1 MQDRFRF
8 RILEKEDKVMYEV
21 DALGYSSYDPFAEGK
36 SRLIMIPSGIYN
48 SFAYNK
54 QCLYDS
60 EKFSEP
66 MQCTGLK
73 DKNGKLIY
81 EGDIL
86 RVIGNRDTSGY
97 GVVEYLQAGC
107 QFFINGYLNNPSP
120 YHPQKKGEF
129 YQQLQEWLCTEV
141 IGNIYENTELLEVHH
156 D

>member
-1 MQDRFRF
+1 MQDRFKF
-8 RILEKEDKVMYEV
+8 RVWCENNQEWEKDTILISNKNMYEIRN
-21 DALGYSSYDPFAEGK
+21 DKFTKYTDIDPKNHIINF
-36 SRLIMIPSGIYN
+36 
-48 SFAYNK
+48 
-54 QCLYDS
+54 
-60 EKFSEP
+60 
-66 MQCTGLK
+66 CTGLK

-120 YHPQKKGEF
+120 YHPRKKGEF

-141 IGNIYENTELLEVHH
+141 IGNIYENPELLERQH

>member
-1 MQDRFRF
+1 MQDRFKF
-8 RILEKEDKVMYEV
+8 RVWCENNQEWEKDTILISNKNMYEIRN
-21 DALGYSSYDPFAEGK
+21 DKFTKYTDIDPKNHIINF
-36 SRLIMIPSGIYN
+36 
-48 SFAYNK
+48 
-54 QCLYDS
+54 
-60 EKFSEP
+60 
-66 MQCTGLK
+66 CTGLK

-107 QFFINGYLNNPSP
+107 QFFVNGYLNNPSP
-120 YHPQKKGEF
+120 YHPRKKGEF

-141 IGNIYENTELLEVHH
+141 IGNIYENPELLEVHH

>member
-1 MQDRFRF
+1 MQDRFKF
-8 RILEKEDKVMYEV
+8 R
-21 DALGYSSYDPFAEGK
+21 
-36 SRLIMIPSGIYN
+36 
-48 SFAYNK
+48 
-54 QCLYDS
+54 LYDDIHREMIDLQEQDVNPYNIS
-60 EKFSEP
+60 DIP
-66 MQCTGLK
+66 QNNIMQCTGLK

-107 QFFINGYLNNPSP
+107 QFFINGYLNNPSL
-120 YHPQKKGEF
+120 YHPRKKGEF

>member
-1 MQDRFRF
+1 MQDRFKF
-8 RILEKEDKVMYEV
+8 RIWDDIYREMLDLQEQDVNPYNIS
-21 DALGYSSYDPFAEGK
+21 D
-36 SRLIMIPSGIYN
+36 IPQNNI
-48 SFAYNK
+48 
-54 QCLYDS
+54 
-60 EKFSEP
+60 

-73 DKNGKLIY
+73 DKYGKLIF

-107 QFFINGYLNNPSP
+107 QFFVNGYLNNPSP
-120 YHPQKKGEF
+120 YHPRKKGEF

>member
-1 MQDRFRF
+1 MQDRFKF
-8 RILEKEDKVMYEV
+8 RIWDDIYREMLDLQEQDVNPYNIS
-21 DALGYSSYDPFAEGK
+21 D
-36 SRLIMIPSGIYN
+36 IPQNNI
-48 SFAYNK
+48 
-54 QCLYDS
+54 
-60 EKFSEP
+60 

-73 DKNGKLIY
+73 DKYGKLIF

-120 YHPQKKGEF
+120 YHPRKKGEF